1 VPRPRLATVH
11 ALTPLARFGGVV
23 ASGLQDVTHD
33 PEALDSS
40 GFWAVVADFDGRL
53 TCARFGDVRSQPVPA
68 PAPGVGADRI
78 AVTGRRRSTAPRT
91 WTAYGASASISRRGT
106 CIRPICAAGTVRLPA
121 HGVEITTASP
131 ELFPRRTGELVES
144 GPVKGTGR
152 TGRTGRTEADL
163 LEKDRAENVLIV
175 DLVLLAIA
183 SNRETVTGTDTGTV
197 TREKTDTYA
206 HESEAAYVAA
216 SGRTAS

>member
-1 VPRPRLATVH
+1 M
-11 ALTPLARFGGVV
+11 
-23 ASGLQDVTHD
+23 
-33 PEALDSS
+33 
-40 GFWAVVADFDGRL
+40 
-53 TCARFGDVRSQPVPA
+53 
-68 PAPGVGADRI
+68 
-78 AVTGRRRSTAPRT
+78 
-91 WTAYGASASISRRGT
+91 WTAYGASASTSRRGT

-121 HGVEITTASP
+121 HGVEIATASP

-144 GPVKGTGR
+144 GPVKG